1 MHRFDVRHGCRMMEG
16 RRDACYGRGRW
27 RARCLPWPTGVNA
40 VPVLVDARHARTAIR
55 RELDRLGPTTFRIAL
70 EPLHRRRR
78 RRGVRRARRPVR
90 RAASPLPHRRSHRAL
105 PAPVRSLPPI
115 GWTSP
120 TRSRWRCGST
130 MPSTKSRRRRTS
142 CAARS
147 CSRRGPPGGAR
158 RTVPIQKC
166 TGSSWRRPTAIRPAT
181 LDESF
186 IVDIDLSSFGLPW
199 EEFLSDSRAVRAEF
213 SQVTDAEFYPRQK
226 KFLESL
232 VARPAFCFTEFFQDR
247 HEDRARG
254 NIERLFEK
262 LGAEGRL

>member
-1 MHRFDVRHGCRMMEG
+1 MAAPARTQCLFSLTPDMLAPPFAGSWIVLDRQRFESLWSRCIGDGAGAVFDELDALYGEPHRHYHTAAHIEHCLHQFDLAADRMD
-16 RRDACYGRGRW
+16 RPDAVEMALWFHDAIYEIPTEKNELRSAELFAARAAGRGSE
-27 RARCLPWPTGVNA
+27 P
-40 VPVLVDARHARTAIR
+40 
-55 RELDRLGPTTFRIAL
+55 FRS
-70 EPLHRRRR
+70 E
-78 RRGVRRARRPVR
+78 VRRLIMATI
-90 RAASPLPHRRSHRAL
+90 HRE
-105 PAPVRSLPPI
+105 P
-115 GWTSP
+115 
-120 TRSRWRCGST
+120 
-130 MPSTKSRRRRTS
+130 
-142 CAARS
+142 
-147 CSRRGPPGGAR
+147 
-158 RTVPIQKC
+158 
-166 TGSSWRRPTAIRPAT
+166 PAT